1 MTEIM
6 DGQTSLFAHDTEFGK
21 MSQAH
26 SRPTEDKIS
35 KRSLKSSSGS
45 QNRKHPMFLCL
56 KRDGQQ
62 ADASSM
68 KWESGLWLGGYSMPN
83 IGECHKDENGLL
95 WLPTLTDSTQGQY
108 CLTLNIGEKPS
119 EEHPTHL
126 SDILEENPN
135 PRYNLSPRA
144 CAGILS
150 RASRRGKQLPE
161 MLKTALEE
169 QSRTPSKFE
178 GGVKEEEKVR

>member
-6 DGQTSLFAHDTEFGK
+6 DGQTSLFAQDMEFGK

-35 KRSLKSSSGS
+35 KRSSKNSSGS

-56 KRDGQQ
+56 KRGGQQ

-68 KWESGLWLGGYSMPN
+68 RWESGLWLGGYSMPS
-83 IGECHKDENGLL
+83 IGECRKDENGLL
-95 WLPTLTDSTQGQY
+95 WLPTLTDSTQEQY

-119 EEHPTHL
+119 EAYPTHL
-126 SDILEENPN
+126 SDILEGNPD

-161 MLKTALEE
+161 MLKTALEA
-169 QSRTPSKFE
+169 QAR
-178 GGVKEEEKVR
+178 